1 MIRRPPRSTRT
12 DTLVPYTTLF
22 RSDEQGRGVTVRL
35 ADDRLARTVDAGT
48 AEPDRGRAVDHGQ
61 DPAAQ
66 RRQSGDITGGSGD
79 RSQALYFDDR
89 LDVFGGHRDA
99 LPGPSDAAETLRHSH
114 SFLPIAAG
122 VCRAL
127 SRPAGSYGQVSVSF

>member
-35 ADDRLARTVDAGT
+35 DDDRLARTVDAGT

-66 RRQSGDITGGSGD
+66 RRQSGDMIGGSGD

-89 LDVFGGHRDA
+89 LDVFGGNRDA
-99 LPGPSDAAETLRHSH
+99 LPGPCADEEKLQSGRAACRDR
-114 SFLPIAAG
+114 
-122 VCRAL
+122 VC
-127 SRPAGSYGQVSVSF
+127 QSV

>member
-66 RRQSGDITGGSGD
+66 RRQSGDMIGGSGD
-79 RSQALYFDDR
+79 RRQALFFDDR
-89 LDVFGGHRDA
+89 LDVFGGNRA
-99 LPGPSDAAETLRHSH
+99 PLTGPSDDEEKLRPSP
-114 SFLPIAAG
+114 SFLPNSARVTRPPHKPA
-122 VCRAL
+122 RS
-127 SRPAGSYGQVSVSF
+127 SR